1 MKLAPVACV
10 SERGVQ
16 SMVLGPLLAE
26 QVPSAEAVEQG
37 SVASQMDLVPHCE
50 CLLCGDRGQSWRLS
64 YLRAIHQ

>member
-1 MKLAPVACV
+1 
-10 SERGVQ
+10 
-16 SMVLGPLLAE
+16 MVLGPLLAE

-37 SVASQMDLVPHCE
+37 SLASQMDLVPHCE